1 MKKLSALIL
10 SFAILTSIGLS
21 GQNGGMPPGHQ
32 MLADP
37 SAFADG
43 HLAALDHQVQLT
55 AEQKAKLR
63 PVFLDERQKL
73 FAILNS
79 TTMPTDQKQASIQK
93 LHEETAAKVNSLL
106 TPQQRKQRGPSQEK
120 PHPTSQT

>member
-1 MKKLSALIL
+1 MKKLSALVSLFVIL
-10 SFAILTSIGLS
+10 ASLGLS
-21 GQNGGMPPGHQ
+21 AQNSGMPPGHQ

-37 SAFADG
+37 TSFADG

-55 AEQKAKLR
+55 VDQKAKLR
-63 PVFLDERQKL
+63 PVFLDEGQKL

-79 TTMPTDQKQASIQK
+79 TTMGTEQKQASIAK
-93 LHEETAAKVNSLL
+93 LHDETAAKVNSLL
-106 TPQQRKQRGPSQEK
+106 TPQQRKQRAPSQEK

>member
-1 MKKLSALIL
+1 MKKFSTLLLLIVALVSL
-10 SFAILTSIGLS
+10 GVVA
-21 GQNGGMPPGHQ
+21 QNSGMPPGHQ
-32 MLADP
+32 MLTDP

-55 AEQKAKLR
+55 EAQKTTLR
-63 PVFLDERQKL
+63 PVFLDEGQKL

-79 TTMPTDQKQASIQK
+79 TTMATEQKQASIEK

-120 PHPTSQT
+120 PNPTSQT